1 MIVSNTTPISN
12 LLHVDNISLL
22 AKLFGA
28 IYIPEA
34 VANEVNVVFSSCR
47 EWQKCVET
55 EQIIIQSISNT
66 IFVKQMVPLL
76 HQGEAEAIC
85 LSLEKKAKLCL
96 IDDKDGRT
104 IAQLNNLPV
113 TGTLGILLKAKET
126 GLISSVKTFIDKLRS
141 DHRFWIREDMYQKV
155 LHIAKETASNR

>member
-12 LLHVDNISLL
+12 LLHLENISLL
-22 AKLFGA
+22 AGLFGA
-28 IYIPEA
+28 VYIPEA
-34 VANEVNVVFSSCR
+34 VANEVKVVFSSCR
-47 EWQKCVET
+47 EWEKCIEE

-66 IFVKQMVPLL
+66 IFVKQMVPFL

-96 IDDKDGRT
+96 IDDKDART

-113 TGTLGILLKAKET
+113 TGTLGILLKAKKT
-126 GLISSVKTFIDKLRS
+126 GLIPSVKELIDRLRS
-141 DHRFWIREDMYQKV
+141 EHHFWIKEDMYQKV
-155 LHIAKETASNR
+155 LHIAKEKV